1 MGYQPSARAA
11 TVEQGLIN
19 RDARFWHNRKQ
30 RSPRYAREA
39 CNHRKEIRAMNN
51 LTSSQGEEIALRID
65 ESNLNHHLWN
75 NNGTWWIHYTIYP
88 TPVTVERIRRSLKT
102 KSLPEARSRRDEIL
116 DELLNQARRLAA

>member
-1 MGYQPSARAA
+1 MRGFGTTENSALLA
-11 TVEQGLIN
+11 
-19 RDARFWHNRKQ
+19 
-30 RSPRYAREA
+30 RYAREA

-51 LTSSQGEEIALRID
+51 LTTSQGEEIALRID

-102 KSLPEARSRRDEIL
+102 KSLPEARIRRDEIL
-116 DELLNQARRLAA
+116 DELLIQARRLAA